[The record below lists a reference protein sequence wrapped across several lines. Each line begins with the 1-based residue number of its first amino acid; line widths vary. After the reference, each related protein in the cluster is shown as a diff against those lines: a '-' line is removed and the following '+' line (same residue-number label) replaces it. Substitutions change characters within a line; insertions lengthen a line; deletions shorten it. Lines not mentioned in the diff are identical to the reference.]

1 MFAAIGRFSYR
12 FRWWV
17 LAVWAAT
24 FVVAL
29 VASTHVAG
37 ELKGGGFSNSQA
49 PAQQALRLMQRRL
62 DTGLSQLVV
71 VFTSD
76 TLTARSAAFQ
86 QLEAEAL
93 AGLKPRTVPGLM
105 RVQTY
110 ANSGGSLFISKDG
123 KASLAV
129 LVFKVP
135 MDTVQEEIPDIRAA
149 VRHTQLKTYVSGDAA
164 VYADMERVS
173 ASDLRKAEA
182 YTIPVALLVLLLV
195 FGTLVAA
202 ALPVVGG
209 GMAVTVTLGVV
220 YVIAHFVDVSIF
232 ALNTTTLLGLAVGID
247 YALFMV
253 GRFREELRE
262 GATVAAAVETT
273 VARAGRS
280 IFFSGLAVIVG
291 MLGLLTFKYMA
302 LRSIGLGGSLVVL
315 FSVAA
320 ALTLLPALMGIL
332 GPRVN
337 SVRVFGRAGH
347 EGRFWRRWS
356 DWVMVH
362 PVSVLI
368 VTVAVVLAFAW
379 PVVKI
384 HVDVP
389 SAASL
394 PTNTESRQG
403 YDIIQHRFDSSA
415 LSPVDV
421 LVTWGEETSFTS
433 RLDELYAFGR
443 ELQGLPD
450 VGAVTSVA
458 TIPRLDSPALLD
470 KFWQIVLTPR
480 ALHINPGGPLRTN
493 PGDAIAVAIEREL
506 TPQQRRAALQLA
518 QATSAPGTAL
528 FKVAST
534 WPPDSQQAQKVA
546 ARIRDF
552 TPPAGMQVHV
562 AGLSAGIHDY
572 VHDLYARFPWII
584 VVVVVVT
591 YLVLL
596 MLLHSVLLPLKAVI
610 VNTLSLLASFG
621 AVVWVFQFGHLEWLL
636 HFHSIGTVDADLPV
650 VLFCTVFGVSMDY
663 EVFLLS
669 RMREA
674 WEETHDN
681 QTAVSFGLTS
691 TGRIVTSA
699 ALIIVVVAGSFAFT
713 SIIITK
719 AIGVGLA
726 VAVALDASI
735 VRILM
740 VPAIMR
746 LLGRLNWWCPRWLD
760 RWLPRLGE

>member
-1 MFAAIGRFSYR
+1 MFSAIGRFSYR

-29 VASTHVAG
+29 VASTRVAG
-37 ELKGGGFSNSQA
+37 ELKGGGFSNSHA
-49 PAQQALRLMQRRL
+49 PAQQALRLMQQRL

-76 TLTARSAAFQ
+76 TMPARSAAFER
-86 QLEAEAL
+86 LEAEAL
-93 AGLKPRTVPGLM
+93 AGLKPRTVPGLL

-110 ANSGGSLFISKDG
+110 AGTGDSLFVSKDG

-135 MDTVQEEIPDIRAA
+135 MDTVQEEIPAIRAA
-149 VRHTQLKTYVSGDAA
+149 VRQTLLKTYVSGDAA

-182 YTIPVALLVLLLV
+182 YTLPVALLVLLLV

-209 GMAVTVTLGVV
+209 GMAVTVTLGVL
-220 YVIAHFVDVSIF
+220 YVFAQLFDVSIF

-262 GATVAAAVETT
+262 GATVADAVETT
-273 VARAGRS
+273 VAHAGRS

-291 MLGLLTFKYMA
+291 MLGLLTFRYMA

-356 DWVMVH
+356 DWVMAH
-362 PVSVLI
+362 PVSVLV

-379 PVVKI
+379 PVAKI

-394 PTNTESRQG
+394 PTSTESRQG
-403 YDIIQHRFDSSA
+403 YDIIQQRFDSSA

-421 LVTWGEETSFTS
+421 LVTWSGEATSFLAK
-433 RLDELYAFGR
+433 LDELYAFGR
-443 ELQGLPD
+443 QLQGLPN
-450 VGAVTSVA
+450 VATVTSVV
-458 TIPRLDSPALLD
+458 TLPRLDSPALLAR
-470 KFWQIVLTPR
+470 FWPIVLSRDRMLIP
-480 ALHINPGGPLRTN
+480 
-493 PGDAIAVAIEREL
+493 PGDAIAAAIERQL
-506 TPQQRRAALQLA
+506 TAPQLQAALQLA
-518 QATSAPGTAL
+518 QATSAPGTVL
-528 FKVAST
+528 FKVAPS
-534 WPPDSQQAQKVA
+534 WPPGSQQAQQVA
-546 ARIRDF
+546 ARIRALA
-552 TPPAGMQVHV
+552 PPVGMRVHV

-572 VHDLYARFPWII
+572 VHDLYDRFPWII
-584 VVVVVVT
+584 GFVVVVT

-596 MLLHSVLLPLKAVI
+596 MLLRSVLLPLKAVV

-621 AVVWVFQFGHLEWLL
+621 AVVWVFQFGHLDWLL
-636 HFHSIGTVDADLPV
+636 HFHGIGTVDADLPV
-650 VLFCTVFGVSMDY
+650 ILFCTVFGVSMDY

-681 QTAVSFGLTS
+681 QAAVSFGLTS

-746 LLGRLNWWCPRWLD
+746 LLGRLNWWCPGWLE

>member
-29 VASTHVAG
+29 VASTRVAG
-37 ELKGGGFSNSQA
+37 ELKGGGFSNPQA
-49 PAQQALRLMQRRL
+49 PAQQSLRLMQQRL

-86 QLEAEAL
+86 QLEAQAL

-110 ANSGGSLFISKDG
+110 ADTGDSLFVSKDD

-135 MDTVQEEIPDIRAA
+135 MDTVQEEIPAIRAA
-149 VRHTQLKTYVSGDAA
+149 VRQTQLKSYVSGDAA

-182 YTIPVALLVLLLV
+182 YTLPVAVLVLLLV

-209 GMAVTVTLGVV
+209 GMAVTVTLGVL
-220 YVIAHFVDVSIF
+220 YLFARLFDVSIF

-262 GATVAAAVETT
+262 GATVADAVETT

-320 ALTLLPALMGIL
+320 ALTLLPALMGVL

-337 SVRVFGRAGH
+337 SLRVFGRAGA

-356 DWVMVH
+356 EWVMAH

-394 PTNTESRQG
+394 PTSTESRQG
-403 YDIIQHRFDSSA
+403 YDIIQHRFDASA

-421 LVTWGEETSFTS
+421 LVTWGGATSFTS

-450 VGAVTSVA
+450 VAAVTSVA
-458 TIPRLDSPALLD
+458 TIPQLDSPALLTT
-470 KFWQIVLTPR
+470 FWWNILSRNRVLIR
-480 ALHINPGGPLRTN
+480 
-493 PGDAIAVAIEREL
+493 PGDAIAAAIDARAHAAAA
-506 TPQQRRAALQLA
+506 PGRRAARRRRPRRRA
-518 QATSAPGTAL
+518 RRSSRWRPRGRRTRSRRSSWPAASPGSRRRPGCRCMWPASRP
-528 FKVAST
+528 AST
-534 WPPDSQQAQKVA
+534 
-546 ARIRDF
+546 
-552 TPPAGMQVHV
+552 TTCM
-562 AGLSAGIHDY
+562 
-572 VHDLYARFPWII
+572 
-584 VVVVVVT
+584 
-591 YLVLL
+591 
-596 MLLHSVLLPLKAVI
+596 
-610 VNTLSLLASFG
+610 
-621 AVVWVFQFGHLEWLL
+621 
-636 HFHSIGTVDADLPV
+636 
-650 VLFCTVFGVSMDY
+650 
-663 EVFLLS
+663 
-669 RMREA
+669 
-674 WEETHDN
+674 
-681 QTAVSFGLTS
+681 TS
-691 TGRIVTSA
+691 TPASPGSSA
-699 ALIIVVVAGSFAFT
+699 SSSWSPI
-713 SIIITK
+713 
-719 AIGVGLA
+719 
-726 VAVALDASI
+726 
-735 VRILM
+735 
-740 VPAIMR
+740 
-746 LLGRLNWWCPRWLD
+746 WCCSCCCTACCCRS
-760 RWLPRLGE
+760 RR

>member
-1 MFAAIGRFSYR
+1 M
-12 FRWWV
+12 
-17 LAVWAAT
+17 
-24 FVVAL
+24 
-29 VASTHVAG
+29 
-37 ELKGGGFSNSQA
+37 
-49 PAQQALRLMQRRL
+49 
-62 DTGLSQLVV
+62 
-71 VFTSD
+71 
-76 TLTARSAAFQ
+76 
-86 QLEAEAL
+86 
-93 AGLKPRTVPGLM
+93 
-105 RVQTY
+105 
-110 ANSGGSLFISKDG
+110 
-123 KASLAV
+123 
-129 LVFKVP
+129 
-135 MDTVQEEIPDIRAA
+135 
-149 VRHTQLKTYVSGDAA
+149 
-164 VYADMERVS
+164 
-173 ASDLRKAEA
+173 
-182 YTIPVALLVLLLV
+182 ALLVLLLV

-209 GMAVTVTLGVV
+209 GIAVTVTLGVL

-262 GATVAAAVETT
+262 GATVADAVETT

-337 SVRVFGRAGH
+337 SLRVFGRAGQRGPLLAPLVGLGDGPPGERADRH
-347 EGRFWRRWS
+347 RGRRARLRLAGGEDPRRRAQRRLAA
-356 DWVMVH
+356 DEHRVAPGLRHH
-362 PVSVLI
+362 PAPLRLVG
-368 VTVAVVLAFAW
+368 ALAGGRAG
-379 PVVKI
+379 
-384 HVDVP
+384 H
-389 SAASL
+389 L
-394 PTNTESRQG
+394 G
-403 YDIIQHRFDSSA
+403 
-415 LSPVDV
+415 
-421 LVTWGEETSFTS
+421 GEATSFTS
-433 RLDELYAFGR
+433 KLDELYAFGR
-443 ELQGLPD
+443 QLQGLPD
-450 VGAVTSVA
+450 VAAVTSVA
-458 TIPRLDSPALLD
+458 TIPRLDSPALLAR
-470 KFWQIVLTPR
+470 FWPIVLTRDRVLIPTRRRDRGGHR
-480 ALHINPGGPLRTN
+480 A
-493 PGDAIAVAIEREL
+493 
-506 TPQQRRAALQLA
+506 RAHAA
-518 QATSAPGTAL
+518 AAPGRRCSSRRRPRRQARR
-528 FKVAST
+528 SSRWRPT

-546 ARIRDF
+546 DRIRALS
-552 TPPAGMQVHV
+552 PPAGMQVHV

-572 VHDLYARFPWII
+572 VHDLYARFPWI
-584 VVVVVVT
+584 VGFVVVVT

-621 AVVWVFQFGHLEWLL
+621 VVVWVFQFGHLEWLL

-650 VLFCTVFGVSMDY
+650 ILFCTVFGVSMDY

-681 QTAVSFGLTS
+681 QAAVSFGLTS